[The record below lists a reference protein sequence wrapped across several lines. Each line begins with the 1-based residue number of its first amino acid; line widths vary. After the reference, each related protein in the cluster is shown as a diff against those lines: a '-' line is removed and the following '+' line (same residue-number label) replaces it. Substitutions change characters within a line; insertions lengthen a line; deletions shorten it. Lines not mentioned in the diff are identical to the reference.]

1 MKNLRRYKTRFLRVA
16 LVLASALPAF
26 SQVRDSAPTI
36 EETVP
41 PQSDNYALGPDSQPH
56 PSVAAGKTFTF
67 ELTNSR
73 IYPGTARTIT
83 VYIPAAYQGDKPA
96 CVYVGLDGLGF
107 NAPTVF
113 DNLIAQHAM
122 PITIG
127 IGVAPGVVASA
138 SPPDNPRFDRSFEFD
153 SLNGRLARFL
163 LEEVIPEVEHHR
175 APDGRA
181 ISLST
186 DPNDRAIGGG
196 STGAIAAFTVAWERP
211 DAFRRVFSAI
221 GTYVGMR
228 GGEQYY
234 VLVRKTE
241 PKPLRIFM
249 QDGVHDEWPG
259 GPEMGDWWM
268 SNQTMNRAL
277 EFAGY
282 DVRHTW
288 GAGTHNGSQA
298 ASVFPDAM
306 RWLWKDWPAPIRSG
320 EPGNPVLKAIL
331 QPGEEW
337 QVAADG
343 CPLVTSLA
351 ANPQG
356 QIFYPGVP
364 GIAEIVAG
372 GKPIRCRQGALAGAL
387 AFGADGRLYLARAE
401 SGVKVTGSAGDGPP
415 TLLGEGLH
423 IRNLTARNN
432 GDIYAVT
439 QSELWLIRATGEKV
453 RLDEGL
459 KGASGIALSPDG
471 LWLFIAQGS
480 SRTGLSYRV
489 RSDGRLDA
497 REPFYDFYV
506 PTWAEDSG
514 AAGIA
519 MDRDGRAYVATRMGV
534 QVFDRNG
541 RVTAILPLPGNQPAT
556 GLCFGGHDFDTLYV
570 AGGGKVYQRKL
581 HIAGAPPWADPIKLL
596 PWGAG

>member
-439 QSELWLIRATGEKV
+439 QSELWLIRAKGEKV